1 MSLAFVALHIYFDCC
16 GKEMLKSALVNGRD
30 GTITSRQSER
40 RIPLKAHFRDIPPSP
55 SSESPRRR
63 SLDQLQLLE
72 QYENCPVKVEICD
85 IESSEAEPKAH
96 ESSVPPEGYEQP
108 PIESSEAEPKAHES
122 SVPPEGYEQP
132 PVIVKIVVCFIAFV
146 IMVLCLGMLF
156 IKFE

>member
-1 MSLAFVALHIYFDCC
+1 
-16 GKEMLKSALVNGRD
+16 MLKSALVNGRD

-108 PIESSEAEPKAHES
+108 P
-122 SVPPEGYEQP
+122 
-132 PVIVKIVVCFIAFV
+132 VIVKIVVCFIAFV